1 MPSTTIS
8 RGNTASTI
16 VVQVLI
22 TPAATNATTS
32 AEQTFTIAGLQV
44 ATDQIGGYSFQGAN
58 ATLVGVGNVRCSANN
73 TMGITFQN
81 NTAGGLTF
89 PAGTWLFEINRT
101 ENLPFPSNLA

>member
-1 MPSTTIS
+1 MPSTTLT
-8 RGNTASTI
+8 RGNTASNI
-16 VVQVLI
+16 VIQVTL

-32 AEQTFTIAGLQV
+32 LEQTFTIPGLQV

-58 ATLVGVGNVRCSANN
+58 AVLVGVSNVRVSANN

-81 NTAGGLTF
+81 PTAGGLTF
-89 PAGTWLFEINRT
+89 PAGSWLFEINRT